1 MADADPAPD
10 TGRLAVFVGVL
21 VVLAAAVV
29 VVARLMDVSVV
40 TLAPVYMFTPMA
52 AGLAVCFGRN
62 VSLASVGVSAPRT
75 RWFVAAAVG
84 ALPLVGLALAVA
96 VAVPGVAFDPSVDP
110 VPGLPL
116 PGGVLGVVATFGLVL
131 GLGVTVNALFA
142 FGEEFGW
149 RGYLLWELAPL
160 GFWRASALVGIV
172 WGLWH
177 APIIAA
183 GYNFPSFPL
192 VGVGV
197 MTAACLAF
205 SPVYTSAVVRA
216 ESVFAA
222 AVLHG
227 VFNGSAGIVVAYA
240 AADDTTLTELVAS
253 PVGLAGIVAFGL
265 AAAGIALAGTP
276 ALSRGFADSER
287 GQKPTERAA
296 VGGD

>member
-1 MADADPAPD
+1 MADADTAPD

-21 VVLAAAVV
+21 VVLAGAVV
-29 VVARLMDVSVV
+29 GVARLVDVSVV
-40 TLAPVYMFTPMA
+40 TLAPAYMFTPMV

-84 ALPLVGLALAVA
+84 ALPLVGLTLALA

-110 VPGLPL
+110 VPGVPL

-160 GFWRASALVGIV
+160 GFWRASALVGLV

-197 MTAACLAF
+197 MTAACLSL
-205 SPVYTSAVVRA
+205 SPVYTYAVVRA
-216 ESVFAA
+216 GSVFAA

-240 AADDTTLTELVAS
+240 VAEEAALTELVAS

-265 AAAGIALAGTP
+265 AAAGIALTGTP
-276 ALSRGFADSER
+276 TLSRGFADGER
-287 GQKPTERAA
+287 PQRPTRQTA
-296 VGGD
+296 VGND